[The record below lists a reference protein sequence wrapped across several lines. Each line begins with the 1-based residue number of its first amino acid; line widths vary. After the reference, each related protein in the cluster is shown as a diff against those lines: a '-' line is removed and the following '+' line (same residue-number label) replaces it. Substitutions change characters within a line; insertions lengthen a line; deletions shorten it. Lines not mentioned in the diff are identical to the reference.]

1 MAWYSQYLVMIHK
14 PFHRIFGKNSSA
26 SSSESITPELRIIQY
41 KEHGLIRNNISPCA
55 TKVTLDLQEAGYSA
69 FIVGGAVRDLL
80 LGLEPKDFDIATN
93 ATPEQIRKTFKAS
106 RIIGKRFKLVH
117 VFNRSELLEVA
128 TFRSGSDQEDGE
140 NIVTDSTGKILR
152 DNNWGTLEQDC
163 HRRDFT
169 VNALYYCPVTKKIE
183 DQIFVI
189 NENIRPLKSELEDVL
204 LEFNY
209 LSSPEKL
216 VQYQTQYFE
225 KDLIKIEIMNIK
237 EITENNENLEINDL
251 ISKSRNE

>member
-1 MAWYSQYLVMIHK
+1 MKQLVLVV
-14 PFHRIFGKNSSA
+14 IFVLILITSLVKNS
-26 SSSESITPELRIIQY
+26 T
-41 KEHGLIRNNISPCA
+41 KE
-55 TKVTLDLQEAGYSA
+55 
-69 FIVGGAVRDLL
+69 
-80 LGLEPKDFDIATN
+80 
-93 ATPEQIRKTFKAS
+93 
-106 RIIGKRFKLVH
+106 
-117 VFNRSELLEVA
+117 
-128 TFRSGSDQEDGE
+128 
-140 NIVTDSTGKILR
+140 
-152 DNNWGTLEQDC
+152 
-163 HRRDFT
+163 
-169 VNALYYCPVTKKIE
+169 IE

-251 ISKSRNE
+251 ISKTGNE